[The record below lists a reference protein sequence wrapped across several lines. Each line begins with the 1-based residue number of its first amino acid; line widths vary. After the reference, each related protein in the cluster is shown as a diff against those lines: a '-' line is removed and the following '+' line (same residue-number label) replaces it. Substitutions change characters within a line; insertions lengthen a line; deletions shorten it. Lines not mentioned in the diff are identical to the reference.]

1 MPAALGLRVP
11 NADSHEV
18 TVICDKERSK
28 RREQRTC
35 FWLDWAGSARDT
47 PNRGML
53 EIADKLTCNLS
64 REPDLDIGE
73 RLPDPTLLR
82 RLRIEASEA
91 VRTPATRPDRIKMI
105 YDTIG

>member
-1 MPAALGLRVP
+1 
-11 NADSHEV
+11 
-18 TVICDKERSK
+18 
-28 RREQRTC
+28 
-35 FWLDWAGSARDT
+35 
-47 PNRGML
+47 ML

-105 YDTIG
+105 YDTIGWNTSEEAEDLDPSVQIRHRFHQLRITRGFVSVKVPFVFAEKREQC